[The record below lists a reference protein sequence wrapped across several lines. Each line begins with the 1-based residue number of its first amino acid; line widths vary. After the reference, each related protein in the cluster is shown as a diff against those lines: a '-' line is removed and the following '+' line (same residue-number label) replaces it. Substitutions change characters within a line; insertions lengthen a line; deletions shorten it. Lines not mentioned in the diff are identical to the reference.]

1 MTYRKIY
8 NLEKFSGNINNILIE
23 ADILAK
29 SYDLE
34 PNHYFKKDSY
44 YHPASI
50 SKESHDGSFEAI
62 PNRLIRKSRPV
73 LEAFKGLEDDLG
85 ITGTVLT
92 RYITR
97 FHPGDFLEWRKREGS
112 IGKYLLIS
120 TTNCKLQFQDE
131 TIFMNP
137 NKGIMYKPDDIHAVK
152 DVADMQNFI
161 VFMISDYYE
170 GLQDYEI
177 NF

>member
-1 MTYRKIY
+1 LTYRKIY
-8 NLEKFSGNINNILIE
+8 NLEKFGSKITNILNE

-34 PNHYFKKDSY
+34 SNHYFKKNSY

-62 PNRLIRKSRPV
+62 PNRLIRKNRPILASFKE
-73 LEAFKGLEDDLG
+73 LESDLG
-85 ITGTVLT
+85 INGVVLS

-97 FHPGDFLEWRKREGS
+97 FQPGDFLEWRKREGS

-137 NKGIMYKPDDIHAVK
+137 YKGVVYKANDIHAVK
-152 DVADMQNFI
+152 DVVEMQNFI

-170 GLQDYEI
+170 GLEQYEI